1 MSEIYVTI
9 LTNENGEKEILPN
22 TTGDNSR
29 NQAQKRADYW
39 EDLGWEVRVGI
50 VRPLK

>member
-9 LTNENGEKEILPN
+9 LTNENDEQEVLPN
-22 TTGDNSR
+22 MGGDNSR

-39 EDLGWEVRVGI
+39 EDLGWTADVG
-50 VRPLK
+50 VVQKLQ